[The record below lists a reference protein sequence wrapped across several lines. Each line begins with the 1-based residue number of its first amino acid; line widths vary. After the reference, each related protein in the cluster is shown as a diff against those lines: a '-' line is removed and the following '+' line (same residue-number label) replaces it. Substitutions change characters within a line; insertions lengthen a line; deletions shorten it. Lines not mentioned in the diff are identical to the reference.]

1 MPLPAHIDDRYRVL
15 RALGEGLTGEV
26 FLVESA
32 EGRFALKLLKPFADR
47 GLEAELIRA
56 FKFEFAFL
64 KDLRHPNVVRIADFG
79 FDEAL
84 RRFYFT
90 EEFLEGQPIQ
100 EYARGRAPE
109 EIAELFLQAIRG
121 LQAIHRAH
129 LLHGDIKGNNLL
141 VVTEDG
147 APRVKLIDLGLADPR
162 FAASGGTPAT
172 MAPEKILK
180 EPADERSDL
189 YALGV
194 VFYQLFAGKNPFAQ
208 KTLQETYEAHLTLK
222 PPKLSLANP
231 KVPAYWNEIFETLLE
246 KNPAHRYRDAA
257 ELLAAV
263 DFARPGKA
271 GEARP
276 RPWRLERW
284 IGREALLADWTE
296 KIRQALAHREER
308 RAFLLVGEAGVGK
321 SRIAQELKYRFQME
335 RVRAAA
341 PPRQDCDLW
350 IGEADPAAA
359 PWKHPK
365 APSVLVLTVGPERA
379 GELERTLAQ
388 EAWQV
393 SVLPVPPFSRREL
406 EAFFRE
412 LSGLDKV
419 PENFLARLWER
430 SRGNPQLAVSL
441 LEGLARPQRWV
452 DAHGRWNLAAFAEAD
467 LDFESAPLDLAEI
480 DSVLAALPE
489 EDHAGRAELWLR
501 RAEELL
507 KTKRSEGAE
516 EALSRAESE
525 ARLLSDL
532 GRKLR
537 LRAAIY
543 ERRGLQKIN
552 AHRYEEARACIER
565 ALALF
570 EEGGGE
576 DEARTIRAQNYRAW
590 LFCQE
595 GKLDAAIELFEAM
608 QRRWSALPPAEQEK
622 VRNQDLGSAYLM
634 KGDAPRAVAALREL
648 LPFYE
653 RVGDAQALMRVHYN
667 LGEAYLLAKDYAAA
681 IESFQR
687 GSELMRLHRNFEFL
701 LRAYNGLGKARH
713 LCGEWEP
720 ALADYGRG
728 LELANYLEDYPS
740 AAALAQ
746 NIGSI
751 QAERGDFAAARDN
764 FELALKL
771 LGKLP
776 EKKAYEKYLEAR
788 ALVELGDLFRREG
801 RFAEAELHARDADRM
816 AAQEPSLAHFRFWT
830 LLTRAEIARD
840 EGDRVRLQDVLAE
853 LLPLADDEEKQARCA
868 ALREETMKHPD
879 EKKPASAEAEATGN
893 STRVERFD
901 PEDSLLAAERRIGE
915 ERDPEALRRLIREL
929 QGRLD
934 RSEQEL
940 AQAREAAV
948 ESSVL
953 RRFAEMDFLSRN
965 KEMQELFRMVER
977 VRDTDLSVVLHG
989 ESGTGKELL
998 ARSLHERSR
1007 RQRGPF
1013 IALNCAALPAN
1024 LVEAEL
1030 FGYKAGAFTGANR
1043 DKAGLIEAA
1052 EGGTLFLDEIAELDL
1067 SLQAKL
1073 LRVLQEK
1080 ELTRLGETRP
1090 RAVKFRLISASHRD
1104 LRERVT
1110 AGQFREDLYYRV
1122 AELEL
1127 RLPPLRERKEDIPL
1141 LAENFILRFLE
1152 EQGESEQVSVGRDLL
1167 RDLLD
1172 YDWPGNVR
1180 ELENLIRVATAL
1192 RRGAVLRLQ
1201 DLPASWQEKL
1211 KGGGL
1216 KPRSAAKPPAEAVPP
1231 AGDAASPFLPGKT
1244 WREIETLILAK
1255 ALQHFD
1261 MDVKRAAASLKC
1273 APSKLYQR
1281 LREDRVAERAT
1292 EWAAQPWSYPEG
1304 ETLDALKR
1312 KVFAEALRRNGDSP
1326 YAAAR
1331 QLAVSAGTIY
1341 QWKQA

>member
-1 MPLPAHIDDRYRVL
+1 
-15 RALGEGLTGEV
+15 
-26 FLVESA
+26 
-32 EGRFALKLLKPFADR
+32 
-47 GLEAELIRA
+47 
-56 FKFEFAFL
+56 
-64 KDLRHPNVVRIADFG
+64 
-79 FDEAL
+79 
-84 RRFYFT
+84 
-90 EEFLEGQPIQ
+90 
-100 EYARGRAPE
+100 
-109 EIAELFLQAIRG
+109 
-121 LQAIHRAH
+121 
-129 LLHGDIKGNNLL
+129 
-141 VVTEDG
+141 
-147 APRVKLIDLGLADPR
+147 
-162 FAASGGTPAT
+162 
-172 MAPEKILK
+172 
-180 EPADERSDL
+180 
-189 YALGV
+189 
-194 VFYQLFAGKNPFAQ
+194 
-208 KTLQETYEAHLTLK
+208 
-222 PPKLSLANP
+222 
-231 KVPAYWNEIFETLLE
+231 
-246 KNPAHRYRDAA
+246 
-257 ELLAAV
+257 
-263 DFARPGKA
+263 
-271 GEARP
+271 
-276 RPWRLERW
+276 
-284 IGREALLADWTE
+284 
-296 KIRQALAHREER
+296 
-308 RAFLLVGEAGVGK
+308 
-321 SRIAQELKYRFQME
+321 RIAQELKYRFQME

-341 PPRQDCDLW
+341 PPREDCDLW

-359 PWKHPK
+359 PWQDPK
-365 APSVLVLTVGPERA
+365 APAILVLTAGPERA
-379 GELERTLAQ
+379 GELERALM
-388 EAWQV
+388 EEGWRV
-393 SVLPVPPFSRREL
+393 SLLPVPPFTRGEL

-480 DSVLAALPE
+480 DSVLAALPA
-489 EDHAGRAELWLR
+489 EDHAGRAELSLR

-507 KTKRSEGAE
+507 KTKRGE
-516 EALSRAESE
+516 EAEAALCRAEAE
-525 ARLLSDL
+525 AREVADL

-552 AHRYEEARACIER
+552 AHRHEEARACVER
-565 ALALF
+565 ALALL

-590 LFCQE
+590 LLCQE

-608 QRRWSALPPAEQEK
+608 QRRWATLPPAEQEK

-634 KGDAPRAVAALREL
+634 KGDAARAVGALREI

-653 RVGDAQALMRVHYN
+653 RVGDTQALMRVHYN

-713 LCGEWEP
+713 LRGEWEP

-816 AAQEPSLAHFRFWT
+816 AAREPSLGQFRFWT

-868 ALREETMKHPD
+868 AIQEGMMKAPD
-879 EKKPASAEAEATGN
+879 EKKTAPEAGEGN

-1030 FGYKAGAFTGANR
+1030 FGYKAGA
-1043 DKAGLIEAA
+1043 
-1052 EGGTLFLDEIAELDL
+1052 
-1067 SLQAKL
+1067 
-1073 LRVLQEK
+1073 
-1080 ELTRLGETRP
+1080 
-1090 RAVKFRLISASHRD
+1090 
-1104 LRERVT
+1104 
-1110 AGQFREDLYYRV
+1110 
-1122 AELEL
+1122 
-1127 RLPPLRERKEDIPL
+1127 
-1141 LAENFILRFLE
+1141 
-1152 EQGESEQVSVGRDLL
+1152 
-1167 RDLLD
+1167 
-1172 YDWPGNVR
+1172 
-1180 ELENLIRVATAL
+1180 
-1192 RRGAVLRLQ
+1192 
-1201 DLPASWQEKL
+1201 
-1211 KGGGL
+1211 
-1216 KPRSAAKPPAEAVPP
+1216 
-1231 AGDAASPFLPGKT
+1231 
-1244 WREIETLILAK
+1244 
-1255 ALQHFD
+1255 
-1261 MDVKRAAASLKC
+1261 
-1273 APSKLYQR
+1273 
-1281 LREDRVAERAT
+1281 
-1292 EWAAQPWSYPEG
+1292 
-1304 ETLDALKR
+1304 
-1312 KVFAEALRRNGDSP
+1312 
-1326 YAAAR
+1326 
-1331 QLAVSAGTIY
+1331 
-1341 QWKQA
+1341 